1 MPVRS
6 YLKSPEA
13 RKILDVKPFAA
24 ASISR
29 RYWKDNIKTIRELGE
44 AGGGT
49 WAGETRFVSAR
60 GQVISMASWLTF
72 MFFGGPKERLLGIR
86 LPTPN
91 LKPDFAEQARTFIN
105 GVADRALGQT
115 ATGGGAR

>member
-1 MPVRS
+1 
-6 YLKSPEA
+6 
-13 RKILDVKPFAA
+13 
-24 ASISR
+24 
-29 RYWKDNIKTIRELGE
+29 
-44 AGGGT
+44 
-49 WAGETRFVSAR
+49 
-60 GQVISMASWLTF
+60 